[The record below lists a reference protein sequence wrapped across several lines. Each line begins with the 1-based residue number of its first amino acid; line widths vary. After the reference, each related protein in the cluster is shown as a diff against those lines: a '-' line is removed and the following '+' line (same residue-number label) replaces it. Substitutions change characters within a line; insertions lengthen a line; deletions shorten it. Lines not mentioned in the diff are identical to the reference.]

1 MAKSA
6 TRGTRVRAKQ
16 TIHLGGLEVTNK
28 TANSIEVSAAR
39 DGTLQVT
46 DCCLEEQG
54 K

>member
-1 MAKSA
+1 VPPKP
-6 TRGTRVRAKQ
+6 RRVRPKE
-16 TIHLGGLEVTNK
+16 TVSVGGVRVTNK

-39 DGTLQVT
+39 DGTLLVT